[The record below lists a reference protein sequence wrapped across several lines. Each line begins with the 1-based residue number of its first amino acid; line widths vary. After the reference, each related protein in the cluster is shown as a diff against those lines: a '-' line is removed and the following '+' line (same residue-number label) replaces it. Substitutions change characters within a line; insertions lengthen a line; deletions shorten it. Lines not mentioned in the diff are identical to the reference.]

1 MKGCLSISSKP
12 YFRTKNRFFRWVQNG
27 QISLGFLPLHV
38 PVSQTIFFGVHDFII
53 HVVFG
58 QFFCTNGLR
67 MLQNP
72 RNASSLAPIG
82 LVILPGGLRYFKQL
96 CLGSKVQI
104 YLFQMVLKF
113 FSILL
118 GTYRTLEKN
127 SQDFRSKTLITM
139 IF

>member
-1 MKGCLSISSKP
+1 M
-12 YFRTKNRFFRWVQNG
+12 
-27 QISLGFLPLHV
+27 
-38 PVSQTIFFGVHDFII
+38 I

-58 QFFCTNGLR
+58 QFSYTNSLR

-72 RNASSLAPIG
+72 GNASFLAPIG
-82 LVILPGGLRYFKQL
+82 LVVIPAGLRYFKQL
-96 CLGSKVQI
+96 RRGSKIQT

-113 FSILL
+113 CPMLL

>member
-1 MKGCLSISSKP
+1 MKHSK
-12 YFRTKNRFFRWVQNG
+12 
-27 QISLGFLPLHV
+27 I
-38 PVSQTIFFGVHDFII
+38 GVCMI

-58 QFFCTNGLR
+58 LFSCTNGLR

-72 RNASSLAPIG
+72 KNASSLAPIG
-82 LVILPGGLRYFKQL
+82 LGILPGGLQYFKHL
-96 CLGSKVQI
+96 CLGLKVQT

-118 GTYRTLEKN
+118 DTYRTLEKN
-127 SQDFRSKTLITM
+127 SQDFRSKILITM

>member
-1 MKGCLSISSKP
+1 M
-12 YFRTKNRFFRWVQNG
+12 
-27 QISLGFLPLHV
+27 
-38 PVSQTIFFGVHDFII
+38 I

-58 QFFCTNGLR
+58 QYSCTDGLR

-72 RNASSLAPIG
+72 GNVSSLAPIG
-82 LVILPGGLRYFKQL
+82 LVVLPGGLRYFKQL
-96 CLGSKVQI
+96 RCGSKIQT

-113 FSILL
+113 SPMLV

-127 SQDFRSKTLITM
+127 SQDLRSKTLITM

>member
-1 MKGCLSISSKP
+1 M
-12 YFRTKNRFFRWVQNG
+12 
-27 QISLGFLPLHV
+27 
-38 PVSQTIFFGVHDFII
+38 I

-58 QFFCTNGLR
+58 QFSCINDLR

-72 RNASSLAPIG
+72 RDASSLAPIG
-82 LVILPGGLRYFKQL
+82 LGVLPGGLRYFKQL
-96 CLGSKVQI
+96 RLGSKVQT

-113 FSILL
+113 CPILL
-118 GTYRTLEKN
+118 STYKTLEKN